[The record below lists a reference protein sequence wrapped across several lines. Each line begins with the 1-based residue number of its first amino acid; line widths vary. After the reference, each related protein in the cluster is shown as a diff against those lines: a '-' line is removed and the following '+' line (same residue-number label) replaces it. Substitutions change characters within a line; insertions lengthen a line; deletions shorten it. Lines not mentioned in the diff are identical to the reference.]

1 MKMLLVFS
9 IIILVFFIVI
19 NHPRF
24 GKKPSGERLI
34 RIQKSPHFKN
44 GVFQNLSFTP
54 QMAEDAKILNV
65 LKDNIT
71 AKNRKPQ
78 QKILSVKTNLFE
90 LDSNENVLVW
100 FGHSSYFIQLNGK
113 RILVDPVF
121 SGFASP
127 FSFSIKAFKG
137 ADLYKPED
145 IPEID
150 YLVITHDHWDHLD
163 YKTIKKLQPKIGEI
177 VTGLGVGEHFEY
189 WGFEKEK
196 IKELDWF
203 EKFDFQNGIVFH
215 ALPARHFSG
224 RGFSPKKTLWLSFL
238 LETPSQKIF
247 IGGDGGYDSHFAE
260 IGEKFGEIDL
270 VILENGQYNQA
281 WKYIHMMPEQV
292 LQASTDLNAKRLL
305 PVHHSK
311 FALSIHSW
319 DEPLNKIS
327 ALNESKNIPLLTP
340 KIGEK
345 VLLDNFS
352 QKFSE
357 WWKN

>member
-1 MKMLLVFS
+1 MKILLVFS

-65 LKDNIT
+65 LKDNII

-78 QKILSVKTNLFE
+78 QKILSVKTNLFD
-90 LDSNENVLVW
+90 LNSDENVLVW

-203 EKFDFQNGIVFH
+203 EKFDFQNGFVFH

-270 VILENGQYNQA
+270 AILENGQYNQA

-292 LQASTDLNAKRLL
+292 LQASTDLKAKRLL

>member
-1 MKMLLVFS
+1 
-9 IIILVFFIVI
+9 
-19 NHPRF
+19 
-24 GKKPSGERLI
+24 
-34 RIQKSPHFKN
+34 
-44 GVFQNLSFTP
+44 
-54 QMAEDAKILNV
+54 LNV

-78 QKILSVKTNLFE
+78 QQIASVKTNLFD
-90 LDSNENVLVW
+90 LDSKENVLVW

-127 FSFSIKAFKG
+127 FSFSIKAFNG
-137 ADLYKPED
+137 ADIYKPED

-163 YKTIKKLQPKIGEI
+163 YKTIKKLQPKIEKI

-196 IKELDWF
+196 IIELDWF
-203 EKFDFQNGIVFH
+203 EKFDFQNGFVFYG
-215 ALPARHFSG
+215 LPARHFSG

-247 IGGDGGYDSHFAE
+247 IGGDGGYDSHFAK

-270 VILENGQYNQA
+270 AILENGQYNQA
-281 WKYIHMMPEQV
+281 WKYIHMMPEEV

-319 DEPLNKIS
+319 NEPLNKIS
-327 ALNESKNIPLLTP
+327 ALNESENIPLLTP

-345 VLLDNFS
+345 VILDNSS
-352 QKFSE
+352 QKFTE
-357 WWKN
+357 WWKQMN